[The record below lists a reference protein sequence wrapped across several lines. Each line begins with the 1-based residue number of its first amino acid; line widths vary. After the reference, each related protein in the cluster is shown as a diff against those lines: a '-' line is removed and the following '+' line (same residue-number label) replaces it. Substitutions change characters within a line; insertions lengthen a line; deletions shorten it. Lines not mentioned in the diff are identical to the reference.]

1 MPEAARASRRARL
14 LLRGEDGDEEEE
26 FHGEAL
32 CMSDPLA
39 LRGRLPRS
47 DHRLALVQ
55 RTAVWDGETSIEP
68 PEKEWRNRSRLS
80 ARVCVGYIGRAR
92 ELGLGIGRG
101 RWPPGSLMVKAI
113 VERGNRDLRARAAG
127 KLCTKQTYVDWPTIY
142 R

>member
-1 MPEAARASRRARL
+1 MPEAARASMRARL
-14 LLRGEDGDEEEE
+14 LLRGEDEEEDEGEEEE

-68 PEKEWRNRSRLS
+68 PEKEWMNRSRLS

-92 ELGLGIGRG
+92 ELGLGRERA
-101 RWPPGSLMVKAI
+101 RWPGSLMVKAI
-113 VERGNRDLRARAAG
+113 VERGNS
-127 KLCTKQTYVDWPTIY
+127 
-142 R
+142 